1 MLSGIKAKIYVVALT
16 TFALAGCATIPPPR
30 PYASDSAAIGISIK
44 LRAPIRMFSS
54 NADMVYFIKIDEEGD
69 LYNQER
75 FIRSNYLKDGQVYFL
90 NVEPG
95 RYAAVACY
103 QIKSVTRMNPY
114 TGQMSGRTESE
125 YTTFFPEE
133 LIKLTEVLV
142 EAGTI
147 KFMGTYVV
155 DQTLDFQ
162 EADNTQ
168 LYYFQLIAPGAYFGP
183 TTTMLLS
190 MITGHGKY
198 YYAGSLHEEHC
209 DKEDEIEFLTSAL
222 EHFKNSDWIYNVQDR
237 LEELRAE
244 K

>member
-1 MLSGIKAKIYVVALT
+1 MNMLKKMLVLFIIVELV
-16 TFALAGCATIPPPR
+16 GCAAIPPPK
-30 PYASDSAAIGISIK
+30 PQEPQSAAIGISIK
-44 LRAPIRMFSS
+44 LRAPIRIFSS

-69 LYNQER
+69 LYNQDR

-103 QIKSVTRMNPY
+103 QIKSVPKMNPY
-114 TGQMSGRTESE
+114 TGHMSGRTESE

-133 LIKLTEVLV
+133 LIKLTEVSV

-155 DQTLDFQ
+155 DQTVGFQ
-162 EADNTQ
+162 EADNAQ
-168 LYYFQLIAPGAYFGP
+168 LHYFQLIAPGAYFGP
-183 TTTMLLS
+183 VTTLLLS
-190 MITGHGKY
+190 MLSGHGDY

-209 DKEDEIEFLTSAL
+209 DKEHEIRFLTSAL
-222 EHFKNSDWIYNVQDR
+222 KHFKNSDWIYNVQKR
-237 LEELRAE
+237 LVELEE
-244 K
+244 KK

>member
-1 MLSGIKAKIYVVALT
+1 MKICVVALT
-16 TFALAGCATIPPPR
+16 TFALVGCATIPPPK
-30 PYASDSAAIGISIK
+30 PQDPQSAAIGISVK
-44 LRAPIRMFSS
+44 LRAPIRIFSN

-75 FIRSNYLKDGQVYFL
+75 FIRSNYLKGGQVYFL

-103 QIKSVTRMNPY
+103 QVKSVPKMNPY
-114 TGQMSGRTESE
+114 TGHMSGTTESE

-147 KFMGTYVV
+147 QFMGTYVV
-155 DQTLDFQ
+155 DQNLGFQ
-162 EADNTQ
+162 EADNAQ
-168 LYYFQLIAPGAYFGP
+168 LHYFQLIAPGAYFEP
-183 TTTMLLS
+183 VTTMLLS

-198 YYAGSLHEEHC
+198 CYAGSLHEEHC
-209 DKEDEIEFLTSAL
+209 DKQDEIEFLTNAL
-222 EHFKNSDWIYNVQDR
+222 KHFKNSDWFYSVQKR
-237 LEELRAE
+237 LEELEA
-244 K
+244 KK

>member
-1 MLSGIKAKIYVVALT
+1 MNMVKKILVLFIIVELV
-16 TFALAGCATIPPPR
+16 GCAAIPPPK
-30 PYASDSAAIGISIK
+30 PQEPQSAAIGISVQ
-44 LRAPIRMFSS
+44 LRAPIRIFSS

-133 LIKLTEVLV
+133 LIKLTEVSV
-142 EAGTI
+142 KAGTI

-155 DQTLDFQ
+155 DQTAGFR
-162 EADNTQ
+162 EADNAQ
-168 LYYFQLIAPGAYFGP
+168 LHYFQLIAPGAYFGP
-183 TTTMLLS
+183 TTTLLLS
-190 MITGHGKY
+190 MLSGHGDY
-198 YYAGSLHEEHC
+198 YYTGSLHEKHC
-209 DKEDEIEFLTSAL
+209 AKQDEIEFLANAL
-222 EHFKNSDWIYNVQDR
+222 EHFEGSEWIYSVQER
-237 LEELRAE
+237 LEELKAE

>member
-1 MLSGIKAKIYVVALT
+1 MNMAKNILAL
-16 TFALAGCATIPPPR
+16 FIIVELAGCVTIPPPR
-30 PYASDSAAIGISIK
+30 PYAPGSAAIGISVK

-54 NADMVYFIKIDEEGD
+54 NADKVYFIKIDEEGD

-75 FIRSNYLKDGQVYFL
+75 FIRSNYLKDGQVYYL

-147 KFMGTYVV
+147 KFMGKYVV
-155 DQTLDFQ
+155 DQTTSFQ
-162 EADNTQ
+162 EADNAQ
-168 LYYFQLIAPGAYFGP
+168 LHYFQLIAPGAYFQP
-183 TTTMLLS
+183 TTTLLLS
-190 MITGHGKY
+190 MLSGHGDY
-198 YYAGSLHEEHC
+198 YYTGSLHEEHC
-209 DKEDEIEFLTSAL
+209 DKEDETEFLTNAL
-222 EHFKNSDWIYNVQDR
+222 EHFKNSDWINNVQKR
-237 LEELRAE
+237 LEELEAE